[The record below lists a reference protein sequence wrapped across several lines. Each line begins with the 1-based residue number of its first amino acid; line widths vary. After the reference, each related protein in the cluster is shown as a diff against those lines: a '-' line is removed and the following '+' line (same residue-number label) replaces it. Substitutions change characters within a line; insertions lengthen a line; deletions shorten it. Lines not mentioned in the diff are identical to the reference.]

1 MTDDG
6 VLERI
11 FCKSERSEI
20 FGGSNI
26 SIGDRTIAK
35 MRSTWQL
42 RKWVIEAIAS
52 PRCASALCLLKP
64 LSYHKS
70 GAREEVKG

>member
-42 RKWVIEAIAS
+42 RK
-52 PRCASALCLLKP
+52 
-64 LSYHKS
+64 
-70 GAREEVKG
+70 